1 MRTGHG
7 RSVLVAHVCVM
18 ATLLAGAACSDGATP
33 SSDLTVAE
41 VIDGDTI
48 TVALQG
54 AQETVRLIGVD
65 TPETKHPT
73 KPVEC
78 FGPEASAFTRRL
90 VPPGTAVRLE
100 RDAEAR
106 DHFGR
111 LLAYV
116 YRATDG
122 LFVNLELARA
132 GFARPLSI
140 APNTAHADEITRVA
154 NQARTDRRGLWPACP
169 SG

>member
-1 MRTGHG
+1 VRTGHA
-7 RSVLVAHVCVM
+7 RSVLVARALVV
-18 ATLLAGAACSDGATP
+18 ATVLAGAACSDGTPP
-33 SSDLTVAE
+33 SSDLTVTE

-48 TVALQG
+48 TVALRG
-54 AQETVRLIGVD
+54 AHETVRLIGVD

-73 KPVEC
+73 KPVQC
-78 FGPEASAFTRRL
+78 FGPEASAFTHRL
-90 VPPGTAVRLE
+90 VPPGTVVRLE

-116 YRATDG
+116 YRADDG

-140 APNTAHADEITRVA
+140 APNTAHANEIAQVA
-154 NQARTDRRGLWPACP
+154 NQARHDRRGLWPACP

>member
-1 MRTGHG
+1 M
-7 RSVLVAHVCVM
+7 
-18 ATLLAGAACSDGATP
+18 TP
-33 SSDLTVAE
+33 SRSRCRARD
-41 VIDGDTI
+41 
-48 TVALQG
+48 
-54 AQETVRLIGVD
+54 ETVRLIGVD

-140 APNTAHADEITRVA
+140 APNTAHADEIAQVA
-154 NQARTDRRGLWPACP
+154 NQARTDQRGLWPACP